1 MEKTS
6 LEYTNVINLCREIF
20 EKKTRDYGTSWRIL
34 RPSSLT
40 DQIFIKAQRIRTV
53 QETGENKVGET
64 FEDAFMGIVN
74 YCIMAIFQLRNDS
87 GFNEQLTL
95 EEAMK
100 VYNEI
105 STEAFELMKKKNHDY
120 GEAWRDMRVT
130 SLTDLILTKVL
141 RIKQIEDNK
150 GKEPLSTYLGGLYGF
165 LPPSDMVAKNAGEW
179 QSYDITLIGR
189 MVTIVCNGITVISNQ
204 EIPGITGGA
213 LDSKEGEAGPIYLQ
227 GDHGPVEFRNII
239 ITPAK

>member
-95 EEAMK
+95 EEVMK

-150 GKEPLSTYLGGLYGF
+150 GVTEISEGVEGNYF
-165 LPPSDMVAKNAGEW
+165 DMLNYSVFA
-179 QSYDITLIGR
+179 LIH
-189 MVTIVCNGITVISNQ
+189 IESAC
-204 EIPGITGGA
+204 
-213 LDSKEGEAGPIYLQ
+213 
-227 GDHGPVEFRNII
+227 
-239 ITPAK
+239 

>member
-20 EKKTRDYGTSWRIL
+20 EKKTKDYGTSWRIL

-95 EEAMK
+95 QEAMK

-105 STEAFELMKKKNHDY
+105 STEAFELMQKKNHDY

-150 GKEPLSTYLGGLYGF
+150 GVTEISEGVEGNYF
-165 LPPSDMVAKNAGEW
+165 DMLNYSVFA
-179 QSYDITLIGR
+179 LIHIE
-189 MVTIVCNGITVISNQ
+189 TAC
-204 EIPGITGGA
+204 
-213 LDSKEGEAGPIYLQ
+213 
-227 GDHGPVEFRNII
+227 
-239 ITPAK
+239 

>member
-64 FEDAFMGIVN
+64 FEDAFIGIVN
-74 YCIMAIFQLRNDS
+74 YCIMAIFQLRNES

-95 EEAMK
+95 DEAMK

-150 GKEPLSTYLGGLYGF
+150 GVTEISEGVEGNYF
-165 LPPSDMVAKNAGEW
+165 DMLNYSVFA
-179 QSYDITLIGR
+179 LIHIE
-189 MVTIVCNGITVISNQ
+189 TAC
-204 EIPGITGGA
+204 
-213 LDSKEGEAGPIYLQ
+213 
-227 GDHGPVEFRNII
+227 
-239 ITPAK
+239 

>member
-74 YCIMAIFQLRNDS
+74 YCIMAIFQLRNES

-95 EEAMK
+95 DEAMK

-130 SLTDLILTKVL
+130 SLKDLILTKVL

-150 GKEPLSTYLGGLYGF
+150 GVTEISEGVEGNYF
-165 LPPSDMVAKNAGEW
+165 DMLNYSVFA
-179 QSYDITLIGR
+179 LIHIE
-189 MVTIVCNGITVISNQ
+189 TAC
-204 EIPGITGGA
+204 
-213 LDSKEGEAGPIYLQ
+213 
-227 GDHGPVEFRNII
+227 
-239 ITPAK
+239 

>member
-74 YCIMAIFQLRNDS
+74 YCIMAIFQLRNES

-95 EEAMK
+95 DEAMK
-100 VYNEI
+100 VYDEI

-150 GKEPLSTYLGGLYGF
+150 GVTEISEGVEGNYF
-165 LPPSDMVAKNAGEW
+165 DMMNYSVFA
-179 QSYDITLIGR
+179 LIHIE
-189 MVTIVCNGITVISNQ
+189 TTC
-204 EIPGITGGA
+204 
-213 LDSKEGEAGPIYLQ
+213 
-227 GDHGPVEFRNII
+227 
-239 ITPAK
+239 

>member
-74 YCIMAIFQLRNDS
+74 YCIMAIFQLRSES

-95 EEAMK
+95 DEAMK

-105 STEAFELMKKKNHDY
+105 STEAFELMKRKNHDY

-150 GKEPLSTYLGGLYGF
+150 GITEISEGVEGNYF
-165 LPPSDMVAKNAGEW
+165 DMLNYSVFA
-179 QSYDITLIGR
+179 LIHIE
-189 MVTIVCNGITVISNQ
+189 TAC
-204 EIPGITGGA
+204 
-213 LDSKEGEAGPIYLQ
+213 
-227 GDHGPVEFRNII
+227 
-239 ITPAK
+239 